1 MFHMSCFMK
10 KDNNLYKKLGLQTD
24 LHTLLFLYEMALSII
39 DITWFLFW
47 STYKYRYMQQSKH
60 WNEV

>member
-1 MFHMSCFMK
+1 M
-10 KDNNLYKKLGLQTD
+10 GLQTD
-24 LHTLLFLYEMALSII
+24 LHTLLLLYEMALSII

-47 STYKYRYMQQSKH
+47 STYKYMQQSKH